1 MVKPMIA
8 SHAANTAIING
19 HLFQLA
25 NGLSTILTR
34 QPTMGLNVTVKFF
47 QERLK

>member
-1 MVKPMIA
+1 MNVK
-8 SHAANTAIING
+8 NTAPTKETLLIPFAVNC
-19 HLFQLA
+19 
-25 NGLSTILTR
+25 LSNTFNQ